1 MATEAVHAMAT
12 EDHEMPHGW
21 PLGLEI
27 MNMRLRV
34 VESLPAAVVGHRPL
48 HIPSASFT
56 SFSSSNL
63 DTESTASFFQD
74 HSMSLGRLIGFRTG
88 DRGRLY
94 YPNSICFE
102 EHDRNSIKGSHS
114 DVSTRHQVDTSRRIC
129 IPLMLGAL
137 VKISRSKS
145 KSKSKS
151 KKAVFD
157 GKG

>member
-1 MATEAVHAMAT
+1 
-12 EDHEMPHGW
+12 
-21 PLGLEI
+21 
-27 MNMRLRV
+27 
-34 VESLPAAVVGHRPL
+34 
-48 HIPSASFT
+48 
-56 SFSSSNL
+56 
-63 DTESTASFFQD
+63 
-74 HSMSLGRLIGFRTG
+74 MSLGRLIGFRTG

-94 YPNSICFE
+94 YPNSIRFE

>member
-1 MATEAVHAMAT
+1 MAT

-34 VESLPAAVVGHRPL
+34 VESLPAAVVGRRPL

-114 DVSTRHQVDTSRRIC
+114 DVSTRHQADMSRRIC
-129 IPLMLGAL
+129 IPLLLGAI
-137 VKISRSKS
+137 VKISRS